1 MTFDKDA
8 TALGPYKALDLT
20 EGGYNWCGKV
30 LADLGADVIKVEPP
44 GGSPTRYHW
53 PLDPGQEE
61 PDRSWFWESYCFN
74 KRGITLDIRKQEG
87 VKLLKR
93 LASDVD
99 FLIISSGQK
108 YMDSLGLGYEE
119 LSKVN
124 PRLVMAS
131 MTPFGESGPYSGY
144 KATDLV
150 SWAMGGMAYISG
162 DSDRAPVRIT
172 FPQAELHA
180 GAQAVVGSMCAFWK
194 ARNSGE
200 GQVVEVSTQV
210 AVYWTMMNAG
220 QFPQLEGYNV
230 ERNGPYTNYG
240 GPNVLAIFPCK
251 DGYVSFTLAG
261 GNHAFRM
268 EGLVRLMEE
277 EGFAPEFMKNKDW
290 VSWGGWIE
298 DETAGPPWTKEQ
310 EEIDAVSEH
319 IRRFFMTKTREELF
333 DLSIREKVLLAPC
346 NAADDVMG
354 DVQLKARGY
363 WLKSD
368 TPGHDQPLRYA
379 GRYISMPE
387 CPISFRRRAPGV
399 GEHNREVFI
408 DELGIGEPEF
418 ESLRKSGVI

>member
-1 MTFDKDA
+1 MTFDKDSM
-8 TALGPYKALDLT
+8 ALGPYKALDLT

-53 PLDPGQEE
+53 PLYPGQEE

-74 KRGITLDIRKQEG
+74 KRGITLDIRKPEG
-87 VKLLKR
+87 AGLLKK

-99 FLIISSGQK
+99 FLMISSGQG
-108 YMDSLGLGYEE
+108 YMESLGLGYEE
-119 LSKVN
+119 LSKDN

-162 DSDRAPVRIT
+162 DSDRPPVRIS

-210 AVYWTMMNAG
+210 SVYWTMMNAG

-230 ERNGPYTNYG
+230 ERLGQYNKNGDLD
-240 GPNVLAIFPCK
+240 VLAIFPCK

-261 GNHAFRM
+261 GMHGFRM
-268 EGLVRLMEE
+268 EGLVRWMHE
-277 EGFAPEFMKNKDW
+277 EGAAPDLMLNMDW
-290 VSWGGWIE
+290 EKWGGWDE
-298 DETAGPPWTKEQ
+298 DESAGPPGEKEQ
-310 EEIDAVSEH
+310 QEINTVAGH
-319 IRRFFMTKTREELF
+319 IRDFFMTKTRDELF
-333 DLSIREKVLLAPC
+333 DRSIQERVLLAPC
-346 NAADDVMG
+346 NAANDVLD
-354 DVQLKARGY
+354 DVQLAARGY
-363 WLKSD
+363 WLKAD
-368 TPGHDQPLRYA
+368 TRGRENPLKFP

-408 DELGIGEPEF
+408 GELGLGEAEF
-418 ESLRKSGVI
+418 ESLRESGVI